1 MTLTNWNLL
10 LFDPLG
16 CINDVVP
23 LEAFYVE
30 LLNGVLM
37 PYGVRRARSFVEFV
51 ITSALIDYI
60 EYPQHN
66 KMHMHA
72 CLRNKKTT
80 SSRSGQMNERSNQNK
95 RRKTLSARYFF
106 LFISHS
112 QNMLFNVP
120 PLTIAEQ
127 KIEYARDFD
136 INSFPCKL
144 SSRRRPGEFTLNNWY
159 FPPCSPPSLIDL
171 ARSKKRR
178 AIERPRNTI

>member
-1 MTLTNWNLL
+1 MKDRIKIREEKL
-10 LFDPLG
+10 
-16 CINDVVP
+16 
-23 LEAFYVE
+23 
-30 LLNGVLM
+30 
-37 PYGVRRARSFVEFV
+37 
-51 ITSALIDYI
+51 
-60 EYPQHN
+60 
-66 KMHMHA
+66 
-72 CLRNKKTT
+72 
-80 SSRSGQMNERSNQNK
+80 SR
-95 RRKTLSARYFF
+95 LDIFF

-120 PLTIAEQ
+120 PLTIAEK

-178 AIERPRNTI
+178 AIDRPRNTI